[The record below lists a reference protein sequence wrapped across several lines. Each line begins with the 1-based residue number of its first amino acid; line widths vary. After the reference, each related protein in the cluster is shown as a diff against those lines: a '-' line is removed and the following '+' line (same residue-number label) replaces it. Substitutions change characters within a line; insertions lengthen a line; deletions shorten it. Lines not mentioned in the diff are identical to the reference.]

1 MQVRSTLAQMLENT
15 DGRLLLALKTLLL
28 LMPFIVKIIPL
39 VRPVGARS
47 RMVTWRRVARR
58 RAAQRVRS
66 EKTSTRHDLL
76 M

>member
-39 VRPVGARS
+39 VRPQRARVG
-47 RMVTWRRVARR
+47 MVSWRRVARR

-66 EKTSTRHDLL
+66 EKTSPRRDSL

>member
-28 LMPFIVKIIPL
+28 LMPFVIKIIPL
-39 VRPVGARS
+39 VRRQRARVG
-47 RMVTWRRVARR
+47 MVSWRRVAHR
-58 RAAQRVRS
+58 RAAQRVRP
-66 EKTSTRHDLL
+66 EKTSTRHDSL